1 MTQGP
6 VKDGGVDVGR
16 RTSSVPTVSVPAGGK
31 MRVVGT
37 VPVQAPV
44 SVVNGPVKVVVGGVM
59 VAGSMRSVPVS
70 AGLVMPQGS
79 LSPVLNG
86 PSPSYQL
93 GSAGTQMIF
102 VPLTPSPRGGKTRV
116 VGSEPGGPSLKRVV
130 QGPSKTTDGW
140 LLV

>member
-1 MTQGP
+1 M
-6 VKDGGVDVGR
+6 KDGGVVSGR
-16 RTSSVPTVSVPAGGK
+16 STSSVPTESVPAGGK
-31 MRVVGT
+31 IRVVGT

-44 SVVNGPVKVVVGGVM
+44 SVVNGPVKAVVGGVM
-59 VAGSMRSVPVS
+59 VAGSMRSVPVG
-70 AGLVMPQGS
+70 AGLAMPQGS
-79 LSPVLNG
+79 PSPVMNG

-93 GSAGTQMIF
+93 GSAGMQTIF
-102 VPLTPSPRGGKTRV
+102 VPLTSSPRGGNTSV